1 MENIFKLSYTDKSAA
16 VADLKAKNILIE
28 VDGIDGQKH
37 EAYGNGV
44 QAVVEI
50 GLIMLE
56 PPTFD
61 EEGNELTP
69 AVYADGYHYDVMCIQ
84 EIDFGSAKI
93 EPKNPKHAF
102 AGYANTT
109 EVLPE

>member
-1 MENIFKLSYTDKSAA
+1 MNIFKLSFTDKDQAI
-16 VADLKAKNILIE
+16 ADLVSKDILIPTE
-28 VDGIDGQKH
+28 EGYT
-37 EAYGNGV
+37 YGEGV

-50 GLIMLE
+50 GLIMIT

-69 AVYADGYHYDVMCIQ
+69 AVYADGYHYDVMADN
-84 EIDFGSAKI
+84 EYDFGVNLV

-102 AGYANTT
+102 AGHATT
-109 EVLPE
+109 EEYVPLTETGI

>member
-1 MENIFKLSYTDKSAA
+1 MKVSKLQYPNKETAL
-16 VADLKAKNILIE
+16 ADLITKGVYIQTE
-28 VDGIDGQKH
+28 EEQ
-37 EAYGNGV
+37 AYGEGV

-50 GLIMLE
+50 GIIMLE

-69 AVYADGYHYDVMCIQ
+69 AVYADGYHYDVMST
-84 EIDFGSAKI
+84 EIYDFGVNLV

-102 AGYANTT
+102 AGHAVT
-109 EVLPE
+109 EEMIIFTEEI